1 MITRATQPRTEF
13 SARGALAVEKE
24 ERRQDMLHDLMI
36 LYTLFFRMG
45 AVTFGGGYAMLPI
58 LRREI
63 VQNHKW
69 MDEETIMDYYALSQ
83 GLPGIIAVNVS
94 VFIGYKQ
101 RKVPGAVAAAL
112 GMVSPCIVIISII
125 AFFLSNFQDNVYVQH
140 ALAGISVCVAALI
153 LDAVISMWKKGVK
166 DSFGIV
172 LCLVMLALSVFTDIS
187 ILLVVTCA
195 LLGIAAKR
203 REIKAGKESEGT

>member
-1 MITRATQPRTEF
+1 
-13 SARGALAVEKE
+13 
-24 ERRQDMLHDLMI
+24 MLRDLLI

-63 VQNHKW
+63 IQNHQW

-83 GLPGIIAVNVS
+83 GLPGIIAINVS
-94 VFIGYKQ
+94 VFIGY
-101 RKVPGAVAAAL
+101 RRRGIPGGVAAAL
-112 GMVSPCIVIISII
+112 GMVSPCIIIISII
-125 AFFLSNFQDNVYVQH
+125 AFFLSSFQDNHYVQH

-166 DSFGIV
+166 DAFGIV
-172 LCLVMLALSVFTDIS
+172 VCLVMLCLSVFTDLS
-187 ILLVVTCA
+187 PILLVIACA
-195 LLGIAAKR
+195 LLGIGAKKITGSVR
-203 REIKAGKESEGT
+203 KEGEGK

>member
-1 MITRATQPRTEF
+1 
-13 SARGALAVEKE
+13 
-24 ERRQDMLHDLMI
+24 MLHDLLI

-63 VQNHKW
+63 IQNHKW

-83 GLPGIIAVNVS
+83 GLPGIIAINVS

-101 RKVPGAVAAAL
+101 RKIPGAVAAAL
-112 GMVSPCIVIISII
+112 GMVSPCIIIISII
-125 AFFLSNFQDNVYVQH
+125 AFFLSSFQDNVYVQH

-166 DSFGIV
+166 DAFGV
-172 LCLVMLALSVFTDIS
+172 VVCLVMLVLNTFTDLS
-187 ILLVVTCA
+187 PILLVIACA
-195 LLGIAAKR
+195 LLGIGAKMVQR
-203 REIKAGKESEGT
+203 KTGKEEQK

>member
-1 MITRATQPRTEF
+1 MSE
-13 SARGALAVEKE
+13 
-24 ERRQDMLHDLMI
+24 LMTI
-36 LYTLFFRMG
+36 FILFFKMG

-94 VFIGYKQ
+94 VFIGYK
-101 RKVPGAVAAAL
+101 RKKAPGAFAAAL
-112 GMVSPCIVIISII
+112 GVVSPSII
-125 AFFLSNFQDNVYVQH
+125 IITIIALFLANFKDNVYVRH

-153 LDAVISMWKKGVK
+153 LDAVLSMWKKGVK
-166 DSFGIV
+166 DKFGIAI
-172 LCLVMLALSVFTDIS
+172 CLAILALSVFTDIS
-187 ILLVVTCA
+187 PILLVVSCA
-195 LLGIAAKR
+195 LLGIGKKSLDKKNSSGDGKEAAK
-203 REIKAGKESEGT
+203 

>member
-1 MITRATQPRTEF
+1 
-13 SARGALAVEKE
+13 
-24 ERRQDMLHDLMI
+24 MLHDLLT

-63 VQNHKW
+63 IQNRGW

-83 GLPGIIAVNVS
+83 GLPGIIAINVS
-94 VFIGYKQ
+94 VFIGYK
-101 RKVPGAVAAAL
+101 RRGVPGAVASAL
-112 GMVSPCIVIISII
+112 GMVSPCIIIISII
-125 AFFLSNFQDNVYVQH
+125 AAFLSNFQDNVYVQH

-166 DSFGIV
+166 DKVGIAI
-172 LCLVMLALSVFTDIS
+172 CLVMLFLSVFTDIS
-187 ILLVVTCA
+187 PILLVIACA
-195 LLGIAAKR
+195 LLGVAAKW
-203 REIKAGKESEGT
+203 REIKTPKEGDAK